1 MWKKSNWINQRKFTK
16 TFRHDISRSL
26 FRALAVAEQQRPR
39 QTQSIVGSLHVS
51 GKLPT
56 YPSPRSTL
64 TLTSHLGHNVALGVG
79 YVGSQRTPRQGSY
92 KKLQSFFKDF
102 SRTTLDFQ
110 GPPARNIISQIVEKC
125 TFPVYFNKTLRV
137 ELFVSPTCLQFSVH
151 LSLSDSYLLH
161 KT

>member
-1 MWKKSNWINQRKFTK
+1 M
-16 TFRHDISRSL
+16 
-26 FRALAVAEQQRPR
+26 AEQQRPR

-56 YPSPRSTL
+56 YPSPRPTL

-79 YVGSQRTPRQGSY
+79 YVGSQRTPREGSY

-137 ELFVSPTCLQFSVH
+137 EENSRTFQGLAQKFKDFSRKNGIQGLFKTVRVLLELVLAFFTHFSR
-151 LSLSDSYLLH
+151 LSVGWTSH
-161 KT
+161 